1 MRNKLSNR
9 TILFFVITLV
19 LSVLSLIVPYAT
31 SDGPVPCE
39 NCSNIVHLNRIICDI
54 PDNLFLILPL
64 IFPFLFLAQNAL
76 FPKKLKLKHRLIFV
90 IQALLGIVL
99 IFLLWGNM
107 VLVVLG
113 IAAVNHVI
121 INLIIVY
128 HLVPIFWSCLLVIPF
143 FDKYSILR
151 LRK

>member
-39 NCSNIVHLNRIICDI
+39 NCSNI
-54 PDNLFLILPL
+54 FLILPL